1 MVGDLRLS
9 TNEFHFDRGLS
20 PKFLDALGALTEAD
34 SPQGRWWRDLITHP
48 DLIRAIRKDA
58 LDFYYLGQ
66 RIFHIAWDKGQ
77 IVPQTH
83 FKYLVRQKQDYLRLQ
98 PDNQFAPDPKA
109 FMWSEY
115 KSPATLKDMLKA
127 ASVYAGPEK
136 MGLHALIKNSLSDKV
151 RVIDVEVSFTRDED
165 SNTPS
170 EDWTAS
176 TRRLD
181 RIDVVTQEERDG
193 STWFVFH
200 EAKHFTNKE
209 LRASSKSPPPVVEQI
224 ERYRKAIQKHKASI
238 ERAYKKVLSDQDVIT
253 SLAQKASAKGD
264 APKARMQDCQAIL
277 SSSRPFQVDPEPR
290 LIIFGFDQDQ
300 KKGEIWSKHY
310 ERLHGEFNLA
320 VYAAGDPKT
329 AKGAFAS
336 PLSNQRNA

>member
-1 MVGDLRLS
+1 MVGGCRLS
-9 TNEFHFDRGLS
+9 TTEFHFDRGLS

-48 DLIRAIRKDA
+48 DLIRAIRKDS

-66 RIFHIAWDKGQ
+66 RIFHVAWDKGL
-77 IVPQTH
+77 IVPKTH
-83 FKYLVRQKQDYLRLQ
+83 FKYLVRQKQDYIRLQ
-98 PDNQFAPDPKA
+98 PDSQFAPDPKA

-151 RVIDVEVSFTRDED
+151 RVIDVEVSFTRDEEGD
-165 SNTPS
+165 TPS
-170 EDWTAS
+170 EDWTAP
-176 TRRLD
+176 TRHLD

-193 STWFVFH
+193 STCFVFH

-209 LRASSKSPPPVVEQI
+209 LRASSKSTPPVVEQI
-224 ERYRKAIQKHKASI
+224 ERYRRAIQKHKAGI
-238 ERAYKKVLSDQDVIT
+238 ERTYKKVLFDQDAIT
-253 SLAQKASAKGD
+253 SLAQKVSVKGYD
-264 APKARMQDCQAIL
+264 RKERIQDCPAIP
-277 SSSRPFQVDPEPR
+277 SSSHTFQVDPDPR

-300 KKGEIWSKHY
+300 KKGEIWNKHY
-310 ERLHGEFNLA
+310 DRLHGEFCLT
-320 VYAAGDPKT
+320 VYAAGDPKS
-329 AKGAFAS
+329 AKGAFLS
-336 PLSNQRNA
+336 PPSNSQ